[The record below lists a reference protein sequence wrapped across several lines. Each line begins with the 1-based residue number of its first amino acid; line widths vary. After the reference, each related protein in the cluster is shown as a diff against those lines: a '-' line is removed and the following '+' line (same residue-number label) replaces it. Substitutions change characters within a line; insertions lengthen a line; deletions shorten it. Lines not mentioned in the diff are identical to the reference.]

1 MSNYLDMSGSR
12 TADWL
17 LQTLT
22 RNPEGL
28 LLLGAGCALLFRSGR
43 SSQPSQPART
53 YRGFENE
60 QREHAQS
67 SAREWAQGASRVADS
82 AREYVS
88 SAGKAVSDTAAGYAA
103 AAPEYA
109 QGTGQQVLEQSRR
122 MADQAQSTM
131 QSVVRERP
139 LAVALAGIAA
149 GAAVAAAFPATRWER
164 RNLGPAGRQISEAA
178 QTAAQTAR
186 ERITEATSA
195 AGERLMGAA
204 QQGGLNAEGLKQ
216 VAREVAG
223 AVTGEQKSQH
233 SAGTDRPASSQNT
246 SGAQGSTTQS
256 ETSSSSRNDPNWSA
270 SNRPAQR

>member
-1 MSNYLDMSGSR
+1 MSNYSDMSGSR

-43 SSQPSQPART
+43 SSQQSQPART
-53 YRGFENE
+53 YHGFENE
-60 QREHAQS
+60 QREQAQS
-67 SAREWAQGASRVADS
+67 SAREWADGASRVADS
-82 AREYVS
+82 ARA
-88 SAGKAVSDTAAGYAA
+88 AGKAVSDTAAGYAA
-103 AAPEYA
+103 AATEYA
-109 QGTGQQVLEQSRR
+109 QDTGQQVLEQSRR
-122 MADQAQSTM
+122 MADQAQSTV
-131 QSVVRERP
+131 QSLVREQP

-164 RNLGPAGRQISEAA
+164 RTLGPAGRQISDAA

-195 AGERLMGAA
+195 AGERLMSAA

-233 SAGTDRPASSQNT
+233 SAGTDRPAGSQNV
-246 SGAQGSTTQS
+246 SGALGSTTQS
-256 ETSSSSRNDPNWSA
+256 GTSSSSRNDPNWSA
-270 SNRPAQR
+270 SNRPGQR